1 MRPNRMKRYSLVF
14 CTAVSLCFAPTWAAE
29 VARIPPLGPTIES
42 VQPRMVKLYGAGG
55 FRGLEAYQSGFLI
68 SAEGHVLTAW
78 SYVLDTD
85 HVTVV
90 LNDGRQ
96 FKGELLGADPRLEV
110 AVLKIEAADLP
121 HFDLEAA
128 AVAEPGTRVLAFSN
142 LFGVATGDEPASV
155 LHGTISARTELAARR
170 GVYQTPYRGPAYVM
184 DAMTNNPGAAG
195 GALVTARG
203 ELLGMLGKE
212 LKNSLSNTWLNYAIP
227 IAELKEAVDGIRAGN
242 YVARPA
248 DATEPKA
255 EDPLDLFGVGIV
267 LVPDVLDRTPPFI
280 DEVRPGS
287 AAHEGGL
294 RPDDLVLFVGD
305 RLVQSTEA
313 LRAELAYLERDE
325 PLSLTVMR
333 DNELI
338 QVTLQ
343 AAPSTSPPPEQ

>member
-1 MRPNRMKRYSLVF
+1 MKPIRMTRTGLVIY
-14 CTAVSLCFAPTWAAE
+14 AALLLCAAPAWAAE
-29 VARIPPLGPTIES
+29 VARIAPLGPAIES

-128 AVAEPGTRVLAFSN
+128 AVAGPGTRVLAFSN

-212 LKNSLSNTWLNYAIP
+212 LKNSLTNTWLNYAIP

-255 EDPLDLFGVGIV
+255 EDPLDLARVGIV

-313 LRAELAYLERDE
+313 LRAELAYL
-325 PLSLTVMR
+325 
-333 DNELI
+333 
-338 QVTLQ
+338 
-343 AAPSTSPPPEQ
+343 